1 MKTVIKIFEWFGM
14 VVVVISILL
23 VAFVF
28 IGPRLGW
35 ETHPVLSGSME
46 PTLKVG
52 GLIITKPENI
62 QDIKENDMI
71 TFNVSSG
78 VMVTHRVVGVEIREG
93 KPWFQTKGD
102 ANNEPDNDYVSSE
115 GDKMRKVVFHIPY
128 LGFAAVFLQRKITFF
143 ILIAIPAL
151 ILIGIFS
158 RDIWKGIK
166 EIKEKKKPA
175 VSDSGKDYKKD
186 K

>member
-1 MKTVIKIFEWFGM
+1 MKTVKKIFEWFGIVI
-14 VVVVISILL
+14 VVVSILL

-28 IGPRLGW
+28 IGPRFGW

-78 VMVTHRVVGVEIREG
+78 VIVTHRVIAIEVRDG

-102 ANNEPDNDYVSSE
+102 ANQDPDNDFVSSE
-115 GDKMRKVVFHIPY
+115 GEEMRKVFFHVPY
-128 LGFAAVFLQRKITFF
+128 LGFAAVFLQRKLTFF

-158 RDIWKGIK
+158 RDLWKGIR
-166 EIKEKKKPA
+166 EIREKRKPA
-175 VSDSGKDYKKD
+175 VSDSGTEGKKD
-186 K
+186 E

>member
-1 MKTVIKIFEWFGM
+1 MKTLIKIAGWFGI
-14 VVVVISILL
+14 VIVAVSILL

-62 QDIKENDMI
+62 QNIKENDII
-71 TFNVSSG
+71 TFNISPDS
-78 VMVTHRVVGVEIREG
+78 MVTHRVVGIEIREG

-115 GDKMRKVVFHIPY
+115 GEKMRKVVFHIPY
-128 LGFAAVFLQRKITFF
+128 LGFAAVFMQKKLTFF
-143 ILIAIPAL
+143 LLIAIPAL
-151 ILIGIFS
+151 ILIGLFS
-158 RDIWKGIK
+158 RDIWKGIR
-166 EIKEKKKPA
+166 EVKEKRRSKA
-175 VSDSGKDYKKD
+175 SNSSQGD
-186 K
+186 KN

>member
-1 MKTVIKIFEWFGM
+1 MKTVIKIAEWFGI
-14 VVVVISILL
+14 VIVAISILL

-62 QDIKENDMI
+62 QNIKENDII
-71 TFNVSSG
+71 TFNISPDVI
-78 VMVTHRVVGVEIREG
+78 VTHRVVGIEIREE

-102 ANNEPDNDYVSSE
+102 ANKEPDNDYVSSE
-115 GDKMRKVVFHIPY
+115 GEKMRKVVFHVSY
-128 LGFAAVFLQRKITFF
+128 LGFASVFMQKKLTFF
-143 ILIAIPAL
+143 LLIAIPAL

-158 RDIWKGIK
+158 RDVWKGIK
-166 EIKEKKKPA
+166 EEKEKRRLKA
-175 VSDSGKDYKKD
+175 SNSRQDD
-186 K
+186 KNEK

>member
-1 MKTVIKIFEWFGM
+1 LKTVKKIFEWFGL
-14 VVVVISILL
+14 VIVVISILL

-28 IGPRLGW
+28 IGPRFGW

-52 GLIITKPENI
+52 GLIITKPEDVHNI
-62 QDIKENDMI
+62 KVNDMI
-71 TFNVSSG
+71 TFNVSS
-78 VMVTHRVVGVEIREG
+78 VVIVTHRVIGIEIRDG

-102 ANNEPDNDYVSSE
+102 ANQDPDNDFVSSKGKE
-115 GDKMRKVVFHIPY
+115 MRKVFFHIPY
-128 LGFAAVFLQRKITFF
+128 LGFAAVFLQKKLTFF

-158 RDIWKGIK
+158 RDMWKGIR

-175 VSDSGKDYKKD
+175 VSDAGQNERKDE
-186 K
+186 